1 MKGYFFRILLLIMTQ
16 TSFCQQGFLL
26 PVDKNKITIPFKLI
40 NNLIFIPINVNGI
53 TLNFL
58 LDTGVEETVLFG
70 IEETE
75 TLKFKNPEKIQLKG
89 FGTNEYVDG
98 LKSDGNALI
107 CGNFK
112 DDNHEIYIILDQNFN
127 FSAQIGIPVNGIIGY
142 KFFQNHLVETNYGN
156 SKLIIYKE
164 NAKIRKK
171 LNSKFS
177 SSDLSI
183 ERNKPYINVN
193 VEIDNLKLKTKMLID
208 SGSADAIWLFENQI
222 NNIKIPSPNFDDY
235 LGRGFTGELYGKRAR
250 ITKLEFDKFE
260 FIRPLVAFPDSLA
273 IENSRLV
280 LNREGSIGGEI
291 LKRLTVVYDYKNS
304 KIYLKKNQNFNA
316 PFNFNMSGIE
326 IEHDGLQWISEK
338 RENSPTSKIKISLN
352 ETSEVETDIRYKFSL
367 KPVFKISNIRK
378 NSPAELVGLKKE
390 DLVLEINR
398 QQVYN
403 YSLQEINELLKSDE
417 GKNIS
422 ITISRDNKI
431 LDFNFKLKSIL

>member
-1 MKGYFFRILLLIMTQ
+1 
-16 TSFCQQGFLL
+16 
-26 PVDKNKITIPFKLI
+26 
-40 NNLIFIPINVNGI
+40 
-53 TLNFL
+53 
-58 LDTGVEETVLFG
+58 
-70 IEETE
+70 
-75 TLKFKNPEKIQLKG
+75 
-89 FGTNEYVDG
+89 
-98 LKSDGNALI
+98 
-107 CGNFK
+107 
-112 DDNHEIYIILDQNFN
+112 
-127 FSAQIGIPVNGIIGY
+127 
-142 KFFQNHLVETNYGN
+142 
-156 SKLIIYKE
+156 
-164 NAKIRKK
+164 
-171 LNSKFS
+171 
-177 SSDLSI
+177 
-183 ERNKPYINVN
+183 
-193 VEIDNLKLKTKMLID
+193 MLID

-222 NNIKIPSPNFDDY
+222 SQIKIPSPNFDDY

-304 KIYLKKNQNFNA
+304 KIYLKKNQNFNS

-390 DLVLEINR
+390 DLVLEINK

-403 YSLQEINELLKSDE
+403 YSLQEINE
-417 GKNIS
+417 
-422 ITISRDNKI
+422 
-431 LDFNFKLKSIL
+431 